1 MISDR
6 MKKIIYKVIPFLWDD
21 RFKFEPDLEIS
32 RKLMMLNYVVI
43 ACFIFLVPI
52 GVLSAAQGNYVVGF
66 FDLLSA
72 VIIASLSYYYKKT
85 LNYLF
90 LSYTLVVVLGVL
102 FLFLL
107 MTSGVDHSGSLWSYI
122 FPVSVMFLLGRKT
135 GRLFTTA
142 YLIIA
147 VVMLTVFVSP
157 ELYTL
162 NFKLRF
168 ISSFVAASVISYYV
182 EFVRE
187 KMHAL
192 LQEKN
197 SDLEQSL
204 YKLEKQEKTLTEN
217 ELFYR
222 TLFEAS
228 NDALFIMDGDTFT
241 ECNSKT
247 LEMFGCKLEEIK
259 NHSPIMF
266 SPKFQ
271 PDGSLSSEK
280 ALEKINS
287 ALSGKSQFFEW
298 VHCKLDGTNFYAE
311 VSLDI
316 IELDN
321 KKLVQASVRDI
332 TNRKI
337 AEEEL
342 RVAKEYAEKS
352 DRLKSD
358 FLAQMSHEIRTPIN
372 TIMNYTSLLKMEFEN
387 EVSEINAGSFTS
399 IENAA
404 HRLLRTI
411 DLVLNISD
419 LEAGTYD
426 PHFEKNDLIEHIIIP
441 VVNEFKQAA
450 KNKNLS
456 LKVSEGKIDGAITVI
471 DNYTVYQTIANLVDN
486 AIKYT
491 ETGEIIV
498 SLESK
503 DENYIIKIKDTGLGI
518 SKEYIPNLFDKF
530 SQEETGY
537 TRRYEGSGL
546 GLALVKNYSK
556 INGIN
561 ISVESEKGS
570 GTTFILE
577 IPIVTTV
584 LGDITEKEVY
594 NDKSVG

>member
-1 MISDR
+1 MN
-6 MKKIIYKVIPFLWDD
+6 KKNNKIASKFNFLLLNDS
-21 RFKFEPDLEIS
+21 FKLESDLETS
-32 RKLMMLNYVVI
+32 RKLMMLNYIVI
-43 ACFIFLVPI
+43 ACFLFLVPI
-52 GVLSAAQGNYVVGF
+52 GVLSAVQGNYVVGF

-72 VIIASLSYYYKKT
+72 VIIASSIYYYKKT
-85 LNYLF
+85 LNYIF
-90 LSYTLVVVLGVL
+90 LSYTLVIVLGML

-107 MTSGVDHSGSLWSYI
+107 LTAGVDHSGSLWSYI

-135 GRLFTTA
+135 GRLFITV
-142 YLIIA
+142 YLLIAII
-147 VVMLTVFVSP
+147 MLTMFVSP
-157 ELYTL
+157 ELYTF

-168 ISSFVAASVISYYV
+168 VCSFAAASVISYYV
-182 EFVRE
+182 EYVRE
-187 KMHAL
+187 TMHGL

-197 SDLEQSL
+197 TDLELSL
-204 YKLEKQEKTLTEN
+204 NKLEKQEVALVEK
-217 ELFYR
+217 ELHYR

-228 NDALFIMDGDTFT
+228 SDAIFLMTGEMFT
-241 ECNSKT
+241 ECNIKT
-247 LEMFGCKLEEIK
+247 LEMFGCKKEDIL
-259 NHSPIMF
+259 NQSPIKF
-266 SPKFQ
+266 SPEFQ
-271 PDGSLSSEK
+271 PDGKLSSEK
-280 ALEKINS
+280 AFEKINS

-298 VHCKLDGTNFYAE
+298 VHCKLDGTNFFAE
-311 VSLDI
+311 VSLDL
-316 IELDN
+316 IELNN

-337 AEEEL
+337 AEAEL

-426 PHFEKNDLIEHIIIP
+426 PNFEKNDLIEHIIIP

-450 KNKNLS
+450 INKNLS
-456 LKVSEGKIDGAITVI
+456 LKFLEGKIDGAITVI
-471 DNYTVYQTIANLVDN
+471 DNYTVYQTIVNLVDN

-561 ISVESEKGS
+561 ISVESEKGI
-570 GTTFILE
+570 GTSFILE
-577 IPIVTTV
+577 IPIIKTI
-584 LGDITEKEVY
+584 LDDDYEEDIC
-594 NDKSVG
+594 NDKFMG